1 MRKLNV
7 WGSRGGTGP
16 VWANRLLRSLA
27 GQWGTSADPRV
38 LRSMGQFVPLTE
50 SGARRPPERGER
62 LQAWTRTQQLTYGE
76 AEALL
81 ALVESTP
88 WYHNTSD

>member
-1 MRKLNV
+1 M
-7 WGSRGGTGP
+7 
-16 VWANRLLRSLA
+16 
-27 GQWGTSADPRV
+27 
-38 LRSMGQFVPLTE
+38 PLTG
-50 SGARRPPERGER
+50 SGPRRPPERGER

-81 ALVESTP
+81 ALDESTP